1 MTFTANDTN
10 VKASIP
16 SWEATHFVCLTKQY
30 VFLLILKLVCPL
42 QNILQNTQM
51 SKENHFPIQE
61 RATMTSPL
69 S

>member
-16 SWEATHFVCLTKQY
+16 SWEAAHFVC
-30 VFLLILKLVCPL
+30 FLILKLVCRL

-51 SKENHFPIQE
+51 SKDDHFPVQE

-69 S
+69 Q